1 MLLLA
6 DFWKAYNH
14 LKPGLE
20 ITLAPRSPSHTHTHL
35 YLFHTLS
42 FTHAPPPLPLFL
54 HRPLLPTLRSSQVF
68 RELAAGEGSDD
79 DDDDDREAEAGTA
92 RDRAQSTAPAG
103 RARQMTAAVGTTS
116 AFEGWLHKKSG
127 GHKGSISS
135 RAKVKPFSDSHP
147 FSDSNPGRAT
157 RSARANR
164 FLLATAVCSMRSL
177 FDWSGLLSPRVPR

>member
-147 FSDSNPGRAT
+147 SSDSNPGRAT
-157 RSARANR
+157 RSAPP
-164 FLLATAVCSMRSL
+164 CSLR
-177 FDWSGLLSPRVPR
+177 